1 MKLSNLLFASLAVF
15 AMIGCE
21 SPNEGGDTTS
31 GYTLMVDKQV
41 IEASGTDVATFTVI
55 DANGVDVTADPAM
68 KNKIYFEDQYG
79 TIIKDGI
86 NTFAAYK
93 NGTWTFVAKV
103 KGVRSHNTVTVTA
116 QNRKEYEKFL
126 HKICIYQCTGTWC
139 GYCPEMT
146 KALDKVREGVNKDNV
161 IVLACHGST
170 QGAKDPYA
178 IPYGE
183 GTDLGNAVGA
193 KFSYPGF
200 PFAVYDLK
208 FGNIKRT
215 VAYID
220 GYIETLYKDEA
231 ARCGVKI
238 TKAQIDADGNGTI
251 EASVKAQ
258 YAGDYDLAWAVLVD
272 NLPRQGGNEGSYS
285 DTVVAVSDNFMGMS
299 DESKVTLAAD
309 QEYTKTFTF
318 KVAPI
323 SGATLKPSDC
333 KVVVMAHNEDIVDNA
348 NSCAVGSSVGYIYNE

>member
-1 MKLSNLLFASLAVF
+1 MLFASLAMF

-21 SPNEGGDTTS
+21 SPNNEGGDNTS

-55 DANGVDVTADPAM
+55 DANGLDVTADPSV

-79 TIIKDGI
+79 NILKDGVR
-86 NTFAAYK
+86 TFSAYK

-103 KGVRSHNTVTVTA
+103 KGVRSHNTVTITA
-116 QNRKEYEKFL
+116 QNRKNYEMFL

-146 KALDKVREGVNKDNV
+146 KALDKVREGANKDNV
-161 IVLACHGST
+161 IVLACHGGT
-170 QGAKDPYA
+170 KGAKDPYA
-178 IPYGE
+178 LAWGE
-183 GTDLGNAVGA
+183 GSDLGNTVGEMFA
-193 KFSYPGF
+193 YPGF

-220 GYIETLYKDEA
+220 GYIETLYKDEP

-238 TKAQIDADGNGTI
+238 SKAQMDAEGNVTI

-258 YAGDYDLAWAVLVD
+258 YAGDYDLAWAVLAD
-272 NLPRQGGNEGSYS
+272 NLPRQGGNEASYS
-285 DTVVAVSDNFMGMS
+285 DTVMAVSENFLGMS
-299 DESKVTLAAD
+299 AESKVTLAAD
-309 QEYTKTFTF
+309 EEYTKTFNF
-318 KVAPI
+318 KVTPFE
-323 SGATLKPSDC
+323 GTTLKPAEC
-333 KVVVMAHNEDIVDNA
+333 KIVVMAHNEDVVDNA
-348 NSCAVGSSVGYIYNE
+348 NMCAVGSSADYAYNK